1 MELWPAY
8 KLDDVANLTPES
20 ILWHLEAKV
29 RKPADDGTLRFET
42 QEDYERWLEKTT
54 S

>member
-8 KLDDVANLTPES
+8 KLDDVADMTPEQ
-20 ILWHLEAKV
+20 ILWHLEVRV
-29 RKPADDGTLRFET
+29 RKNRGPDVLRFET
-42 QEDYERWLEKTT
+42 QEDYERWLATTT